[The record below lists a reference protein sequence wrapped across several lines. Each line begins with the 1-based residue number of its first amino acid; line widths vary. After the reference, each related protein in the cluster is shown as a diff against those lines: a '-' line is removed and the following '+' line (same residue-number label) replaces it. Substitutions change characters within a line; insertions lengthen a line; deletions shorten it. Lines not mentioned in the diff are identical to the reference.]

1 VRHRRLFVLAVL
13 LYVTLDLSLP
23 GMPGVFVFDPA
34 DSAEGTH
41 TRTRAAA
48 ETSVLPTQGRGLA
61 FALFQPPLEV
71 KERLAPVAL
80 AERREWPGAGWR
92 SRAFVDS
99 APPSEP
105 PH

>member
-1 VRHRRLFVLAVL
+1 MRHRRLFVLAVL

-48 ETSVLPTQGRGLA
+48 ETGVLPTQGRGLA

-80 AERREWPGAGWR
+80 AERIEWPGAGWR
-92 SRAFVDS
+92 PRAFVDS
-99 APPSEP
+99 APPSET